1 MQKYLLILLFI
12 IFAFAV
18 NAQVESSVCIGS
30 IRNYKV
36 HGSAGSAYNW
46 HINGGLIISNPIKD
60 SIIVR
65 WGNIG
70 GIYQIYVI
78 ETSIY
83 GCQGDTIFSTV
94 MVNPLLS
101 IKITGPD
108 EICAGDSIT
117 LTAINSSSYYWST
130 GSGNQSITVQPLST
144 IQYSMIGSTVCG
156 LDTVY
161 KQITVHQKPQADFS
175 YSPELPMAGANIHF
189 RYTGSPATSFS
200 WFIDFNLEFSNQ
212 SNPVYSLQA
221 GANPHITLYVTS
233 PFGCTDSISKVI
245 IFGGTT
251 DIWMPNSFTP
261 NGDGLNDV
269 FKGVSATEV
278 KDFNI
283 YIYNRLGQQ
292 VFESSNIQIGW
303 DGKFLGNDSPQGVYT
318 FVMTYQTGINQ
329 QSIIRKTGQ
338 INLYR

>member
-1 MQKYLLILLFI
+1 MRKYLLILMFFI
-12 IFAFAV
+12 YAFAV

-36 HGSAGSAYNW
+36 QGSAGSVYNW

-60 SIIVR
+60 SIIVK
-65 WGNIG
+65 WGNLG
-70 GIYQIYVI
+70 GIYQIFVI

-83 GCQGDTIFSTV
+83 GCPGDTIFSTV

-108 EICAGDSIT
+108 EICAGESIT

-130 GSGNQSITVQPLST
+130 GSGNQSITLQPLSS

-161 KQITVHQKPQADFS
+161 KQITVHQKPQPDFS

-189 RYTGSPATSFS
+189 RYTGSPATSYS
-200 WFIDFNLEFSNQ
+200 WYNDFNLLFSNQ

-221 GANPHITLYVTS
+221 GANPQIILYVTS

-245 IFGGTT
+245 IFGGST
-251 DIWMPNSFTP
+251 DIWVPNSFTP
-261 NGDGLNDV
+261 NRDGLNDV
-269 FKGVSATEV
+269 FKGESATEV
-278 KDFNI
+278 KDFNL
-283 YIYNRLGQQ
+283 YIYNRWGQLIY
-292 VFESSNIQIGW
+292 ESRNINIGW
-303 DGKFLGNDSPQGVYT
+303 DGMYQGNEAAQGVYT
-318 FVMTYQTGINQ
+318 FVMTYQTGTNQ
-329 QSIIRKTGQ
+329 HSLSRKTGQ
-338 INLYR
+338 ITLYR